1 MPVFATTIDYG
12 GASTDRHETTYF
24 RSLVNIEDPELIEY
38 FDFGLHVD
46 DGAVV
51 YVNGVEVIR
60 DGFNL
65 ATAIAYDVLADSS
78 GNEGVFDRFKIS
90 PSFFQ
95 AGDNLIAVELHQ
107 KTRGSSD
114 LVFDM
119 DLMAK
124 ERLLPAGESLQLEWD
139 AVWESGEQASFSASQ
154 DIPIAPI
161 RPGRNY
167 RGRVRHKDDS
177 GRWSHWSEGLQFI
190 ASAPDTT
197 PFEESIVISEFMYHP
212 AEATPAELALG
223 YSDESFEYIEI
234 TNIGNATIDIS
245 GLRFTKG
252 VDFDFLSSDITNLA
266 PGERALVVTNRA
278 AFESRHAAGKPVAGE
293 WEAGDRLSNG
303 GERLKLSYGAGIPI
317 RDFDY
322 LDESPWPSAPDGGGF
337 SLTLIDPGSAPD
349 HSDPANWRSSIAP
362 GGSPGGE
369 DASSFDTWATGFGL
383 SSDDPDLDN
392 DGDQL
397 GLFREYAQGGRP
409 DAALPSEGLFDIE
422 IEELVVDEVTA
433 PYVVLSIASNL
444 AADDVEFRIEQNS
457 GSLTGQWQDVTG
469 EFVLHSDQP
478 LGAGRALL
486 CYRTPLPLDL
496 RQHWRVKFT
505 AKP

>member
-223 YSDESFEYIEI
+223 YS
-234 TNIGNATIDIS
+234 
-245 GLRFTKG
+245 
-252 VDFDFLSSDITNLA
+252 
-266 PGERALVVTNRA
+266 
-278 AFESRHAAGKPVAGE
+278 
-293 WEAGDRLSNG
+293 
-303 GERLKLSYGAGIPI
+303 
-317 RDFDY
+317 
-322 LDESPWPSAPDGGGF
+322 
-337 SLTLIDPGSAPD
+337 
-349 HSDPANWRSSIAP
+349 
-362 GGSPGGE
+362 
-369 DASSFDTWATGFGL
+369 
-383 SSDDPDLDN
+383 
-392 DGDQL
+392 
-397 GLFREYAQGGRP
+397 
-409 DAALPSEGLFDIE
+409 
-422 IEELVVDEVTA
+422 
-433 PYVVLSIASNL
+433 
-444 AADDVEFRIEQNS
+444 
-457 GSLTGQWQDVTG
+457 
-469 EFVLHSDQP
+469 
-478 LGAGRALL
+478 
-486 CYRTPLPLDL
+486 
-496 RQHWRVKFT
+496 
-505 AKP
+505 